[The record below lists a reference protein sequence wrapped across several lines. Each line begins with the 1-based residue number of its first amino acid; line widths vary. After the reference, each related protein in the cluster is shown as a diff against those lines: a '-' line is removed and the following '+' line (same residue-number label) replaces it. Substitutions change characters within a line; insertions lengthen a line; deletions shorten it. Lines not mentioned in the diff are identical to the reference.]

1 MKGHVDLVI
10 YKIAY
15 LTNDSPYCYPLVIS
29 VFFTHALPHLVTTF
43 STRNVT
49 THVLQTSGRIAPNI
63 YLFGPAHQMFRVL
76 PAGCL
81 SLWSCP
87 RGSIV

>member
-1 MKGHVDLVI
+1 MIPPTVTLWSFRCS
-10 YKIAY
+10 
-15 LTNDSPYCYPLVIS
+15 LR
-29 VFFTHALPHLVTTF
+29 THYPHLVTTF